1 VDEKLKRLVRE
12 LGEAINSSVNDSQ
25 AVNDALDRIR
35 ETGNDVFLVLEATIA
50 FKHPPRG
57 ARGAR
62 GAIDASGEPAED
74 GEVEVDVDARLNEIS
89 SEDRQFLKSLRIS
102 FDDGGE

>member
-1 VDEKLKRLVRE
+1 MDEKLKRLVRE

-35 ETGNDVFLVLEATIA
+35 ETGNEVFLVLEATIA
-50 FKHPPRG
+50 FKRPPY
-57 ARGAR
+57 
-62 GAIDASGEPAED
+62 GAIDVSGEPAEE
-74 GEVEVDVDARLNEIS
+74 GEVDVDERLNEIS

>member
-1 VDEKLKRLVRE
+1 MDERLKRLVRE

-35 ETGNDVFLVLEATIA
+35 ETGNEVFLVLEATIA
-50 FKHPPRG
+50 FKHPP
-57 ARGAR
+57 
-62 GAIDASGEPAED
+62 IDASGEPAEE
-74 GEVEVDVDARLNEIS
+74 GEVDVDERLNEIS

>member
-35 ETGNDVFLVLEATIA
+35 ETGNEVFLVLEATIA
-50 FKHPPRG
+50 FKRPPH
-57 ARGAR
+57 
-62 GAIDASGEPAED
+62 GAIDVLGEPAEE
-74 GEVEVDVDARLNEIS
+74 GEVDVDERLNEIS